1 MKTKILFLLL
11 LTSLGTYA
19 QDGLSEKETN
29 NINTLI
35 NSTIQVNADAIK
47 SNDINKILDASFYNA
62 EVTYLHLGIELVS
75 EMMIIKHNDVFAKF
89 YGVNQLL
96 TLIKSSYKITSK
108 DQASNFEKVLD
119 KLFPPFFESNKEI
132 YQKDNQWFFIR
143 DISFGEKEGIVVTVD
158 DNGKIIEVENI
169 ILFIVVFFVS
179 QNLVIFCL
187 VFEWTLFPLVLSIF

>member
-158 DNGKIIEVENI
+158 DNGKIIEVENKGGI
-169 ILFIVVFFVS
+169 
-179 QNLVIFCL
+179 
-187 VFEWTLFPLVLSIF
+187 E